1 MTLLQIQS
9 RMRMGRRLDNRFL
22 KVHIAY
28 SIQLS
33 LSSIMSS
40 RLQPSLVANTF
51 LGVIT
56 NGLIKLLYIII
67 SQVIHELILLFVV
80 LTSNQASTLEASE
93 EAPVSVDWPSTSTAA
108 LSYD

>member
-1 MTLLQIQS
+1 MIVLLRIQS
-9 RMRMGRRLDNRFL
+9 RTGNGRRLRNRFL

-40 RLQPSLVANTF
+40 RLQPSGEHLPWGHPEWTHQAPVQYHQPSYPCVVV
-51 LGVIT
+51 L
-56 NGLIKLLYIII
+56 
-67 SQVIHELILLFVV
+67 SVV